1 MLSPPPLL
9 SATLQSPGSCP
20 LPSCVW
26 AGPRVP
32 ACPLLGGHLSP
43 LGLEPGPESLTGV
56 EKSRGPVLLSAP
68 MMDEEP
74 ELDFC
79 HRERWGADPP
89 GSAGRASASRSW
101 GAWVRV
107 PTQPGVFKGPKVV
120 GTPTLP
126 RVMGAWAFPAAL
138 FLLCLTSKSLQGLP
152 PLPPGL
158 GKAYGP
164 HRGLGAGS
172 EGGVNPQKPGFRVRH
187 GLGTQPG
194 FRIFPGA
201 AAQPGYGNGLGAGA
215 FPVAGA
221 QPGLGSRSSLGAGIL
236 PGAGTPPGYGN
247 GNRLGTQPGPAT
259 QNGFGPGFGGS
270 GKLQKPGPTAQNGYE
285 PGYGGAMKSQKPGFQ
300 YRIGLG
306 AQPGFRGGMK
316 AQEPVLT
323 AQNGF
328 GFGAGLGGS
337 VKPLKPGYG
346 HRNGPGVQSGLGAGM
361 KPQMPGYS
369 GVVKAQKPG
378 VGEGMKLQKP
388 GLRGTLKPQKPGY
401 GHENGPQPGPCNAR
415 VALKLLPRLPT
426 PGVPSDK
433 EGGWGLKS
441 QPPPAVQNGK
451 FPDQWHQPPNGYGP
465 GAEPGFNG
473 GLQPQKIVQARVLW
487 DSRWPT
493 LQRGAGLKPG
503 YQAGGEY
510 AEARS
515 QPGGPEV
522 KRGSNGQLG
531 NGYGGHC
538 PLGKC

>member
-1 MLSPPPLL
+1 
-9 SATLQSPGSCP
+9 
-20 LPSCVW
+20 
-26 AGPRVP
+26 
-32 ACPLLGGHLSP
+32 
-43 LGLEPGPESLTGV
+43 
-56 EKSRGPVLLSAP
+56 
-68 MMDEEP
+68 
-74 ELDFC
+74 
-79 HRERWGADPP
+79 
-89 GSAGRASASRSW
+89 
-101 GAWVRV
+101 
-107 PTQPGVFKGPKVV
+107 
-120 GTPTLP
+120 
-126 RVMGAWAFPAAL
+126 MGAWAFPAAL
-138 FLLCLTSKSLQGLP
+138 FLLCLTSKSLQGELP
-152 PLPPGL
+152 PLLPGL

-164 HRGLGAGS
+164 HSGLGAGS

-187 GLGTQPG
+187 GLGTQPDTEGGMKPQNLG
-194 FRIFPGA
+194 FRTFPGA

-221 QPGLGSRSSLGAGIL
+221 QPG
-236 PGAGTPPGYGN
+236 
-247 GNRLGTQPGPAT
+247 PAT

-270 GKLQKPGPTAQNGYE
+270 GKLQKPGPTANGYE

-316 AQEPVLT
+316 AQEPGLGNGNGLGAQPVLT

-346 HRNGPGVQSGLGAGM
+346 KRLGAGAFPEAGTQPGYGHRNGLGVQSGLGAGM
-361 KPQMPGYS
+361 KPQMPGLGAPNGYGLGRGGAGVPGRPERRPWVPHLLPVSPPGYS
-369 GVVKAQKPG
+369 RVVKAQKPGPSAQNGYRAG
-378 VGEGMKLQKP
+378 VGEGMKLQKL

-426 PGVPSDK
+426 PGVPLDK

-451 FPDQWHQPPNGYGP
+451 FPAPMPAIQWGLQPQKAGHQPPNGYGP

-473 GLQPQKIVQARVLW
+473 DLHQQKIGVGYGNAVLGARVFPEAHPQPEFPGARGFRNGDEAEALVYPKAGAPAPEGNVQARVLW

-493 LQRGAGLKPG
+493 LQAWGAGLKPG

>member
-1 MLSPPPLL
+1 
-9 SATLQSPGSCP
+9 
-20 LPSCVW
+20 
-26 AGPRVP
+26 
-32 ACPLLGGHLSP
+32 
-43 LGLEPGPESLTGV
+43 
-56 EKSRGPVLLSAP
+56 
-68 MMDEEP
+68 
-74 ELDFC
+74 
-79 HRERWGADPP
+79 
-89 GSAGRASASRSW
+89 
-101 GAWVRV
+101 
-107 PTQPGVFKGPKVV
+107 
-120 GTPTLP
+120 
-126 RVMGAWAFPAAL
+126 MGAWAFPAAL
-138 FLLCLTSKSLQGLP
+138 FLLCLTSKSLQGGLP

-158 GKAYGP
+158 GKGSGP
-164 HRGLGAGS
+164 SGS
-172 EGGVNPQKPGFRVRH
+172 EGGVNPQKPGE
-187 GLGTQPG
+187 PC
-194 FRIFPGA
+194 
-201 AAQPGYGNGLGAGA
+201 PGYGNGLGAEA

-221 QPGLGSRSSLGAGIL
+221 QPG
-236 PGAGTPPGYGN
+236 
-247 GNRLGTQPGPAT
+247 
-259 QNGFGPGFGGS
+259 
-270 GKLQKPGPTAQNGYE
+270 PTAQNGYE
-285 PGYGGAMKSQKPGFQ
+285 PGRGGLLPVSPPGYGGAMKSQKPGFQ

-316 AQEPVLT
+316 AQEPGLGNGNGLG
-323 AQNGF
+323 AQPVTHQPSISPP
-328 GFGAGLGGS
+328 GLGGS
-337 VKPLKPGYG
+337 VKPLKPGYGKRLGAGAFPEAGTQPGYG

-361 KPQMPGYS
+361 KPQMPGLGAPNGYGPGRGGAGVPGGPERRPWVPHLLPVSPPGYS

-378 VGEGMKLQKP
+378 EWGTP
-388 GLRGTLKPQKPGY
+388 GSAPHLLLPLSPSSPCPQCCHTHLCFPSPGY

-451 FPDQWHQPPNGYGP
+451 FPAPMPAIQWGLQPQKAGHQPPNGYGP

-473 GLQPQKIVQARVLW
+473 GLQPQKIGVGYGNAVLGARVFPEAHPQPGVWGAGSLAGDEAEALVYPKAGAPAPEGNVQARVLW

-493 LQRGAGLKPG
+493 LQAWGAGLKPG

>member
-1 MLSPPPLL
+1 
-9 SATLQSPGSCP
+9 
-20 LPSCVW
+20 
-26 AGPRVP
+26 
-32 ACPLLGGHLSP
+32 
-43 LGLEPGPESLTGV
+43 
-56 EKSRGPVLLSAP
+56 
-68 MMDEEP
+68 
-74 ELDFC
+74 
-79 HRERWGADPP
+79 
-89 GSAGRASASRSW
+89 
-101 GAWVRV
+101 
-107 PTQPGVFKGPKVV
+107 
-120 GTPTLP
+120 
-126 RVMGAWAFPAAL
+126 MGAWAFPAAL

-164 HRGLGAGS
+164 HSGLGAGS

-194 FRIFPGA
+194 FRTFPGA

-247 GNRLGTQPGPAT
+247 GNRPGTQPGPAT

-426 PGVPSDK
+426 PGIPSDK

-451 FPDQWHQPPNGYGP
+451 FPGHQPPNGYGP

-493 LQRGAGLKPG
+493 LQAWGAGLKPG

>member
-1 MLSPPPLL
+1 
-9 SATLQSPGSCP
+9 
-20 LPSCVW
+20 
-26 AGPRVP
+26 
-32 ACPLLGGHLSP
+32 
-43 LGLEPGPESLTGV
+43 
-56 EKSRGPVLLSAP
+56 
-68 MMDEEP
+68 
-74 ELDFC
+74 
-79 HRERWGADPP
+79 
-89 GSAGRASASRSW
+89 
-101 GAWVRV
+101 
-107 PTQPGVFKGPKVV
+107 
-120 GTPTLP
+120 
-126 RVMGAWAFPAAL
+126 MGAWAFPAAL
-138 FLLCLTSKSLQGLP
+138 FLLCLTSKSLQGELP
-152 PLPPGL
+152 PLLPGL

-164 HRGLGAGS
+164 HSGLGAGS

-187 GLGTQPG
+187 GLGTQPDTEGGMKPQNLG
-194 FRIFPGA
+194 FRTFPGA

-221 QPGLGSRSSLGAGIL
+221 
-236 PGAGTPPGYGN
+236 
-247 GNRLGTQPGPAT
+247 QPGPAT

-316 AQEPVLT
+316 AQDPGLGNGNGMGAQPVLT

-346 HRNGPGVQSGLGAGM
+346 KRLGAGAFPEAGTQPGYGHRNGPGVQSGLGAGM
-361 KPQMPGYS
+361 KPQMPGLGAPNGYGPGRGGAGVPGGPERRPWVPHLLPVFPPGYS
-369 GVVKAQKPG
+369 GVVKAQKPGPSAQNGYRAG

-451 FPDQWHQPPNGYGP
+451 FPAPMPAIQWGLQPQKAGHQPPNGYGP

-473 GLQPQKIVQARVLW
+473 GLQPQKIGVGYGNAVLGARVFPEAHPQPEFPGARGFRNGDEAEALVYPKAGAPAPEGNVQARVLW

-493 LQRGAGLKPG
+493 LQAWGAGLKPG